1 MGNFIFSDRFIP
13 ISKDN
18 YIATIENIRNGDNL
32 LEQLSEK
39 LKFPNYFGNN
49 WDALND
55 CLGDLNWI
63 DQRNIIIVHR
73 TPIQLS
79 KDEISIYIRILTRSM
94 NEWLKW
100 HDGTI
105 HQLEVVFPKNCQRQI
120 ETYIEQADLFYELQS
135 NRLNFK

>member
-13 ISKDN
+13 NSKDN
-18 YIATIENIRNGDNL
+18 YIANIENIRNGDNL

-55 CLGDLNWI
+55 CLGDLSWI
-63 DQRNIIIVHR
+63 DQRNIIIVHC

-79 KDEISIYIRILTRSM
+79 KDEMSIYIRILTRSM
-94 NEWLKW
+94 SEWLKW

-120 ETYIEQADLFYELQS
+120 ETYIEQANLFYEL
-135 NRLNFK
+135 